1 MNSTLT
7 GRLKGGY
14 ARETVNNRSK
24 QFMQIDGKTG
34 TKMDGKVL
42 DVIRSNKRQKNR
54 DKKKEIVDISGTLDE
69 ESVR

>member
-1 MNSTLT
+1 
-7 GRLKGGY
+7 
-14 ARETVNNRSK
+14 
-24 QFMQIDGKTG
+24 MQIDGKTG